1 MIREV
6 NNIHKEPAVLS
17 LKKFH
22 LSSYSFIS
30 KIFKMFQ
37 LYFEEFIR
45 KALVQYQEISFL
57 EDAYPQE
64 LLIKIEVKNGK
75 E

>member
-1 MIREV
+1 
-6 NNIHKEPAVLS
+6 
-17 LKKFH
+17 
-22 LSSYSFIS
+22 
-30 KIFKMFQ
+30 MFQ